1 MTKAELRSQVEYLA
15 WASAQVLSAVS
26 ALPPDHIT
34 KDCGVS
40 HKSIEE
46 TLAHCFQSERV
57 WLSRVSGGTRTTLRE
72 PEDDPYDLA
81 FLTREWPTVHEG
93 WWRWLDSIED
103 FDALCSYRNLKG
115 VPFETPYKQI
125 VMHVVNHGTLHRGQ
139 IVGMLRQLGVKPPG
153 TDMLFYYYEQ
163 ATAVS

>member
-72 PEDDPYDLA
+72 PDDAPYDLA
-81 FLTREWPTVHEG
+81 FLTREWPALRVG
-93 WWRWLDSIED
+93 WQRWLDSIED
-103 FDALCSYRNLKG
+103 LDAPCSYRNLKG

-125 VMHVVNHGTLHRGQ
+125 VLHVVNHFSIHAGQ
-139 IVGMLRQLGVKPPG
+139 ITAMLRQAGVVPP
-153 TDMLFYYYEQ
+153 DMDLIIFYR
-163 ATAVS
+163 TRP